1 MTNETRQRLL
11 DALESC
17 EAIRRHTAGFDFAT
31 YLRDAKTRDAV
42 ERRLGIIGEA
52 LHRAQASEPTLSHQ
66 LPDLGEIVGMR
77 NRIIHG
83 YSRVDNAIVWDAVQN
98 RIPMLQSRLAELL
111 TEEAS
116 RDAPKTPPPG
126 A

>member
-17 EAIRRHTAGFDFAT
+17 EAIRRHTAGIDYAA

-42 ERRLGIIGEA
+42 ERRLGIVGEA
-52 LHRAQASEPTLSHQ
+52 LNRAQASEPTLSDQ

-98 RIPMLQSRLAELL
+98 RIPALQTRLADLL
-111 TEEAS
+111 SDEAS
-116 RDAPKTPPPG
+116 PDAPNPQPSG

>member
-17 EAIRRHTAGFDFAT
+17 QAIRRHTAGVDFAA
-31 YLRDAKTRDAV
+31 YLRDTKTRDAV

-52 LHRAQASEPTLSHQ
+52 LHRAQASEPTLSDQ
-66 LPDLGEIVGMR
+66 LLDLGEIVGMR

-111 TEEAS
+111 TEEAAHDDPINPS
-116 RDAPKTPPPG
+116 PCA
-126 A
+126 